1 VSVWVK
7 VTAIDVAAL
16 QAHSRNRP
24 TALDDDKKNKFGCDF
39 SGWYSFGK
47 ITKTV
52 ATIRCYILKLKC
64 TKFDLSCGSAADLTR
79 GAYCAP
85 QTSQLDLSGPTSNG
99 KEVKGRA

>member
-1 VSVWVK
+1 

-52 ATIRCYILKLKC
+52 ATRCYILKLKC
-64 TKFDLSCGSAADLTR
+64 TKFDLSCGSAADPLEELTVL
-79 GAYCAP
+79 P
-85 QTSQLDLSGPTSNG
+85 DLLAGFKRSYF
-99 KEVKGRA
+99 